1 VLRDLGDSSAGL
13 EHLKRALV
21 LRRGVLGKEDVAVGE
36 TLNNLAVCYYMRG
49 ACNKAVELY
58 EEALQIFIAHAQ
70 GSEEHPMVVLTYYNM
85 ALAYQQL
92 DVPQTQGVL
101 RKAMLLAE
109 MVFGEEHEVTGL
121 IRETFL
127 KQVRSAMPE
136 EAAKAA
142 AAARANRVGP
152 AKKA

>member
-1 VLRDLGDSSAGL
+1 M
-13 EHLKRALV
+13 

-92 DVPQTQGVL
+92 ASLLLRPRRGEFFFKETTDPAGWELPEDSPPQRPPEVSFLSRLRLEKPGKRNTHDRKTDVENIM
-101 RKAMLLAE
+101 RECLA
-109 MVFGEEHEVTGL
+109 
-121 IRETFL
+121 
-127 KQVRSAMPE
+127 
-136 EAAKAA
+136 
-142 AAARANRVGP
+142 
-152 AKKA
+152 